1 MEREGFG
8 ALDLFIFH
16 LSAGEVMK
24 FGKRQTMSWVKIS
37 FSVFPTSTRAWPR
50 YIKRWRAGAGWVPT
64 SADILSLNSPIVVA
78 VDMPEKVSLLASCD
92 GDRMTRLM

>member
-8 ALDLFIFH
+8 ALDLFIIH

-37 FSVFPTSTRAWPR
+37 FSVFPTSTRA
-50 YIKRWRAGAGWVPT
+50 
-64 SADILSLNSPIVVA
+64 
-78 VDMPEKVSLLASCD
+78 
-92 GDRMTRLM
+92 